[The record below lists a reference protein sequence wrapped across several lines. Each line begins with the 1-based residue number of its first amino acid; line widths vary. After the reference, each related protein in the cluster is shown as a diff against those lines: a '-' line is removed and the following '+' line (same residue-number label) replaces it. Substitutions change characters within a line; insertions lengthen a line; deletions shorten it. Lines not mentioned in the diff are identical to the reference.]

1 MFCLVTFCPIKSYL
15 FYLQELLNKGLNS
28 SGWIQDSLCSIIFV
42 VGATFLMMPCVLLG
56 SNGTDGTYFLDCRNH
71 IRVFVCWA
79 GLGWAGL
86 AGLGWARWSE
96 VPNVAETFYL
106 HSDTELG
113 PPSPTEP
120 ASHHHIC
127 VNFNICLDFNKTC
140 KTTDVSNN
148 HFAAVLLSTFYFRN

>member
-71 IRVFVCWA
+71 IRVFVCWTGLGWA

-86 AGLGWARWSE
+86 AGLGEMVGGAKCGR
-96 VPNVAETFYL
+96 
-106 HSDTELG
+106 
-113 PPSPTEP
+113 
-120 ASHHHIC
+120 
-127 VNFNICLDFNKTC
+127 NI
-140 KTTDVSNN
+140 
-148 HFAAVLLSTFYFRN
+148 LSSL

>member
-86 AGLGWARWSE
+86 GWAGRDGRRCQMWQKHFIFTLILSLDHRHQQSQP
-96 VPNVAETFYL
+96 VTIISVSISIFISTLIKHVKLLMYLTTILLRCYYL
-106 HSDTELG
+106 HSIFE
-113 PPSPTEP
+113 
-120 ASHHHIC
+120 I
-127 VNFNICLDFNKTC
+127 N
-140 KTTDVSNN
+140 
-148 HFAAVLLSTFYFRN
+148 

>member
-79 GLGWAGL
+79 GLGWDRLGWARLGW
-86 AGLGWARWSE
+86 LGWARWSE

-106 HSDTELG
+106 RTDTELG

-120 ASHHHIC
+120 ASYHHITSSHT
-127 VNFNICLDFNKTC
+127 VT
-140 KTTDVSNN
+140 
-148 HFAAVLLSTFYFRN
+148 

>member
-86 AGLGWARWSE
+86 AVRDGRRCQMWQKHFIFTLILSWDHRHQQSQP
-96 VPNVAETFYL
+96 VTIISVSISIFVLTSIKHVKLLMYLTTILLRCYYL
-106 HSDTELG
+106 HSIFE
-113 PPSPTEP
+113 
-120 ASHHHIC
+120 I
-127 VNFNICLDFNKTC
+127 N
-140 KTTDVSNN
+140 
-148 HFAAVLLSTFYFRN
+148 